1 MIVIVYYGIYYMKN
15 IKQICL
21 IFSMFICTS
30 NEYTLDINNSYPKC
44 MLYMIISDNCVKFM

>member
-1 MIVIVYYGIYYMKN
+1 MKN